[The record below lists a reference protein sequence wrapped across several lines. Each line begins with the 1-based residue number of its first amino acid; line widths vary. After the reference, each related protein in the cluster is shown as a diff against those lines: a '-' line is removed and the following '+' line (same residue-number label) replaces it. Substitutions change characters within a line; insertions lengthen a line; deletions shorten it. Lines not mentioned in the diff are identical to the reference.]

1 MSRER
6 DNSSGCTTGGCSGC
20 GCVLTLGLGLALFGA
35 SIGFGVSGRIPF
47 TESNVTATGAV
58 GGKDIAKDA
67 LPNYVNS
74 RVASNKDFI
83 NSSHTLTIGPAEG
96 IGMFVVGEQ
105 EGSPVID
112 LNLNFTRGR
121 QRLNK

>member
-1 MSRER
+1 MSRKRE
-6 DNSSGCTTGGCSGC
+6 NSSGCATGGCSGC

-47 TESNVTATGAV
+47 TESNVTAAGAV

-67 LPNYVNS
+67 LPNYVDS
-74 RVASNKDFI
+74 RVGSNNDFI

-105 EGSPVID
+105 ERSPIVD
-112 LNLNFTRGR
+112 LNITLTRGR
-121 QRLNK
+121 ERLGK